1 MEKKIDL
8 AARHYILLEE
18 GAVNKKVPFC
28 MRLVGLDGDDRTK
41 QQQVRR
47 RIEKNL
53 SEGKET
59 SVTADFPILSANI
72 PNTAETVISPLS
84 LPSNSSITLSKSAST
99 KKAFNLTSSQ
109 VQKQQKHELNVK
121 KNKQSAHKEATA
133 LYYQETLKKTGMSS
147 EKIVANI
154 NSKYNT
160 NLAASTIRRYVQ
172 NGKIAV
178 SPTRAGPEGLICEE
192 AFQALCGA
200 YRTFVQLVQAEGVKE
215 KPRKELKA
223 LVNAVI
229 NRKEGQGARKN
240 DKLLKFQIF

>member
-1 MEKKIDL
+1 MQNVLQFMFILTPSRRVTTILDIILFLCFFVWTYHQSILIRPTNLKIELLSFYVCSKKIDL

-47 RIEKNL
+47 RIEKIL

-121 KNKQSAHKEATA
+121 KNNKV
-133 LYYQETLKKTGMSS
+133 L
-147 EKIVANI
+147 
-154 NSKYNT
+154 
-160 NLAASTIRRYVQ
+160 IRRRLPF
-172 NGKIAV
+172 I
-178 SPTRAGPEGLICEE
+178 TRKLW
-192 AFQALCGA
+192 
-200 YRTFVQLVQAEGVKE
+200 
-215 KPRKELKA
+215 RKMACRQK
-223 LVNAVI
+223 
-229 NRKEGQGARKN
+229 
-240 DKLLKFQIF
+240 KLWPI